1 MFDQKLN
8 AMLSVLNEEEKY
20 LVQQSRKDEAV
31 FVRIRMNTVNI
42 GKTVWQV
49 VLRTEKAE
57 AQKSVYL
64 TKMEALRQAWQES
77 GSRAEKYQ
85 DHDKAMIEEIKLNTL
100 KQVIALFEEC
110 VP

>member
-8 AMLSVLNEEEKY
+8 AMLSALNEEEKY
-20 LVQQSRKDEAV
+20 LVQQNRKDEAA
-31 FVRIRMNTVNI
+31 FVRIRMNIVNI

-64 TKMEALRQAWQES
+64 TKTTETHQFIMRTS
-77 GSRAEKYQ
+77 
-85 DHDKAMIEEIKLNTL
+85 
-100 KQVIALFEEC
+100 
-110 VP
+110 